1 MAAPLL
7 VAVAL
12 LWPAL
17 LPWLVATV
25 LPVVLA
31 WWTVRHARRVAWGAI
46 DLVER
51 AARAARITRT
61 GLPLLLTV
69 VRTLLV
75 ATTAV
80 AATRPFLGDG
90 AAPYGT
96 RIIAGDAIRR
106 IELVTAASGEA
117 GSSLAMRSA
126 LEALARTR
134 PGAFPAVDLVSM
146 DDAGRAA
153 DPARLIILC
162 DGMVPDADDAA
173 RLATVVRRGTAV
185 LVCLG
190 PDSVGSPRG
199 PRSSAWLE
207 TLAGVS
213 LAGCVPLED
222 EAIRMMAPDGAAP
235 LQTAAELAGPRVSC
249 VAEIVLSEGDQ
260 LEPRVVA
267 RSATTGRPLL
277 VESTVGRGR
286 VAVSA
291 LPLALPAS
299 GASQAPWSDL
309 AAWPVFVPFVDR
321 LVTELL
327 EPTEQ
332 MADSTSRTMGRFAGL
347 ALARPL
353 LACSVLLAVLEAV
366 LTWRRGRTDGR
377 AFDAASLGGRCLVV
391 TALGGMVA
399 LWGGHPTDR
408 PTRSRDASPVAVMID
423 VSPSMGS
430 MDLPTA
436 SRLGQLIEAA
446 SGGDTGTSVF
456 NRLTSDRPVVIHA
469 AAEEMR
475 VLGRYPDDVTRAD
488 LRRLIPA
495 LPAADASRLGDAVLA
510 MLEKPE
516 SDRPA
521 AVVVMSDGALTG
533 GASWEAVA
541 DSAARRG
548 VPLVAVPSGNDAI
561 PSADL
566 PTGFRFTAAAAPA
579 ICQPGETVTIRVRG
593 VASTKR
599 FRPLMLRAEGG
610 EASLVA
616 DPSPRASGYDYDCAA
631 GVSLPIP
638 AAVPTESTHPRGPAL
653 PATTR
658 TLTLAVGDD
667 NDRHVATLPIVVADE
682 PIRVLLVDHGPSY
695 EVRFLAR
702 LLADDSR
709 YAVTTRLLAARDIE
723 ALRAEATLP
732 QSAEAWDAFDVVVLG
747 DLPIETA
754 EADAAAWE
762 ALHEAVIREGVG
774 VAWLPGRRW
783 AEADA
788 GMVGWLPAVPEAV
801 FMDSTAASL
810 PRRVRLLPAG
820 RATGW
825 LSFADAAGDSTRTL
839 FPRTFSTLPPVTMP
853 PLARVIAVSETDAGD
868 DLQPA
873 IVVSQLGQGMV
884 VGHLCETWRW
894 QGGGE
899 VPTRTAHARYWL
911 HLLPRLAERRR
922 LARLVAAT
930 VAVRPLDPLV
940 GESVHVDVMPTRP
953 TADLAGWTLEVESAD
968 QSPRR
973 LGIVG
978 ALPGAVATLRLEGL
992 AAGRHRLRLVPPAQT
1007 VAPPMTVTEREI
1019 VVNERH
1025 VEAAGGPAGTG
1036 PLQAAIEAGGGA
1048 VVPLDRIEMLPD
1060 TIAAMFGG
1068 RRERGD
1074 RSPHWL
1080 KSQSAAHLFLVAF
1093 VAACAVAWWPR
1104 RNSTLVEMVR

>member
-17 LPWLVATV
+17 LPWLVAMV

-31 WWTVRHARRVAWGAI
+31 WWAVRHARRVAWGAI

-51 AARAARITRT
+51 AARAARITRS

-90 AAPYGT
+90 AAPRGT
-96 RIIAGDAIRR
+96 RIITGDAIRR

-117 GSSLAMRSA
+117 GSSLAIRSA

-134 PGAFPAVDLVSM
+134 PGSFPAVDLVSM

-153 DPARLIILC
+153 DPPRLIILG
-162 DGMVPDADDAA
+162 DGMVPDADHAA
-173 RLATVVRRGTAV
+173 RLANVVRRGTAV

-190 PDSVGSPRG
+190 PDSIGSPHA
-199 PRSSAWLE
+199 PRRSAWLE

-213 LAGCVPLED
+213 SAGSVSLDD
-222 EAIRMMAPDGAAP
+222 EAIRMNAPDGAAP
-235 LQTAAELAGPRVSC
+235 LQIAAELAGPRVSR
-249 VAEIVLSEGDQ
+249 VAEIVLPEGAQ
-260 LEPRVVA
+260 LVPRVVA

-299 GASQAPWSDL
+299 GDSQAPWSDL

-321 LVTELL
+321 LVTGLL

-332 MADSTSRTMGRFAGL
+332 TADSTSRTMGRFAGL
-347 ALARPL
+347 PLARPL

-366 LTWRRGRTDGR
+366 LTWRRGRTAGR

-391 TALGGMVA
+391 TALGGMVV
-399 LWGGHPTDR
+399 LWGGHPTDW
-408 PTRSRDASPVAVMID
+408 PARSRDASPVAVMID

-430 MDLPTA
+430 VDLPPA

-446 SGGDTGTSVF
+446 AGGDTGTSVF
-456 NRLTSDRPVVIHA
+456 DRLARDRPVVIHA
-469 AAEEMR
+469 AAKEIR

-488 LRRLIPA
+488 LRTLAPV
-495 LPAADASRLGDAVLA
+495 LPADDASRLGDAVLA

-516 SDRPA
+516 SDEPA
-521 AVVVMSDGALTG
+521 AVVVMSDGAITG

-541 DSAARRG
+541 NSAARRG

-566 PTGFRFTAAAAPA
+566 PTGFRFTTAAAPA
-579 ICQPGETVTIRVRG
+579 ICQSGETVTIRVRG
-593 VASTKR
+593 VASTTR
-599 FRPLMLRAEGG
+599 SRPLMLRGEGG

-616 DPSPRASGYDYDCAA
+616 DPSPRASGYDYDCGA
-631 GVSLPIP
+631 GVSLRIR
-638 AAVPTESTHPRGPAL
+638 AAVPTESAHPRGPAL

-658 TLTLAVGDD
+658 TLTLTVGDD
-667 NDRHVATLPIVVADE
+667 NDRHVATLPIVVADD

-709 YAVTTRLLAARDIE
+709 YVVTTRLLAAHTIE

-732 QSAEAWDAFDVVVLG
+732 QSAEAWGAFDVVVLG

-754 EADAAAWE
+754 EADAAVWE

-801 FMDSTAASL
+801 FMDSKAASI
-810 PRRVRLLPAG
+810 PRHVRLLPAG

-825 LSFADAAGDSTRTL
+825 LSFADAAGDSTAAI
-839 FPRTFSTLPPVTMP
+839 PQRTFSVLPPVAIS
-853 PLARVIAVSETDAGD
+853 PLARVIAVSETEAGD
-868 DLQPA
+868 DPQPA
-873 IVVSQLGQGMV
+873 IVVSQPGRGSI

-894 QGGGE
+894 QSLDGSPGG
-899 VPTRTAHARYWL
+899 TDHARYWL

-940 GESVHVDVMPTRP
+940 GEPVHIDVMPTRP
-953 TADLAGWTLEVESAD
+953 TADLAGWTLEVESPD
-968 QSPRR
+968 EPPRR

-1007 VAPPMTVTEREI
+1007 VDLPMTVTEREI
-1019 VVNERH
+1019 VVNKRR
-1025 VEAAGGPAGTG
+1025 VEPAAGPAGTG
-1036 PLQAAIEAGGGA
+1036 PLQAAIEVAGGA

-1060 TIAAMFGG
+1060 TIAAMIGG
-1068 RRERGD
+1068 RRERGG
-1074 RSPHWL
+1074 RTPHWL

-1104 RNSTLVEMVR
+1104 RNSSLVEMAR